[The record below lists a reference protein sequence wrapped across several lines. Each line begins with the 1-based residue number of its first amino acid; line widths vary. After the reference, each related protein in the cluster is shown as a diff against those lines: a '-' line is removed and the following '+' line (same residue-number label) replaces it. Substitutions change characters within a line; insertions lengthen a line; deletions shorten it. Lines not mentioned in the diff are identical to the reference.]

1 MSDSINFSVPEPNSG
16 SNIPGDMIA
25 GTDTPQSAPDE
36 GDSGASSPSPANAAP
51 ESKESAYAG
60 EKNSAAK
67 QPDGA
72 SRTALGHAA
81 LEAAR
86 AMSPVPGGTKPEPGG
101 TSPEPRAERRRKRRA
116 LISAPVRVRGV
127 DVTNCGLDEITT
139 TVDVSRLGILVHT
152 SNDFY
157 FRGMDVAVTF
167 PYTKSPDMVP
177 AEQQGRVVRVHDLG
191 DGRRAI
197 AIALGVGVGEDLVDS
212 CGRKLDLEPVRIHA
226 TLGLPKTQK
235 PVVLIVDADCALRD
249 SLKTYLNNE
258 GYNTITVTNAAEGRK
273 VIKTTIPAL
282 VIAEVEGE
290 GLPGFELCAFIK
302 GEEKLKHIPVVMI
315 TRSAYPSDYSNAHS
329 LGAVVCMAKPF
340 KQDRLGH
347 VVRLLAPTQQA
358 LERSA
363 VVMRRGGCSPN
374 ASPARKSNANGNGN
388 GHGERES
395 RWYRFRTGRP

>member
-16 SNIPGDMIA
+16 SNIPADLIA

-51 ESKESAYAG
+51 EPKENKSGG
-60 EKNSAAK
+60 ENNSAAK
-67 QPDGA
+67 QAEAA
-72 SRTALGHAA
+72 SRIALGHAA

-86 AMSPVPGGTKPEPGG
+86 AMSPQPHGTN
-101 TSPEPRAERRRKRRA
+101 PEPRAERRRKRRA

-152 SNDFY
+152 SNAFY
-157 FRGMDVAVTF
+157 YRGMDVAVTF
-167 PYTKSPDMVP
+167 PYTKAPDMVP
-177 AEQQGRVVRVHDLG
+177 AEQLGRVARVHELG
-191 DGRRAI
+191 NGRRAI

-212 CGRKLDLEPVRIHA
+212 CGRKLDLEPVRIHE
-226 TLGLPKTQK
+226 TLGSPKTQK

-258 GYNTITVTNAAEGRK
+258 GYNTITVTNAAEARE
-273 VIKTTIPAL
+273 VIKTTMPAL

-374 ASPARKSNANGNGN
+374 ASPARKSNGNGNGN
-388 GHGERES
+388 GERES
-395 RWYRFRTGRP
+395 RWYRFRIGRP

>member
-16 SNIPGDMIA
+16 SNIPADMIA

-36 GDSGASSPSPANAAP
+36 GDSGASSPCPANAAP
-51 ESKESAYAG
+51 ESKENKSGG
-60 EKNSAAK
+60 ENNSAAK
-67 QPDGA
+67 QPEGA
-72 SRTALGHAA
+72 SLSALGHAA

-86 AMSPVPGGTKPEPGG
+86 AMSPVPCG

-127 DVTNCGLDEITT
+127 DITTESGPDEITT
-139 TVDVSRLGILVHT
+139 TVDVSRLGILFHT
-152 SNDFY
+152 SHAFY
-157 FRGMDVAVTF
+157 YRGMDVAVTF
-167 PYTKSPDMVP
+167 PYTKAPDMVP
-177 AEQQGRVVRVHDLG
+177 AEQLGRVARVHELG
-191 DGRRAI
+191 NGRRAV
-197 AIALGVGVGEDLVDS
+197 AVALGVGVGEDLVDS

-226 TLGLPKTQK
+226 TLGLPNTQK

-258 GYNTITVTNAAEGRK
+258 GYNTITVTNAAEARE
-273 VIKTTIPAL
+273 VIKTTMPAL

-388 GHGERES
+388 GNSERES

>member
-1 MSDSINFSVPEPNSG
+1 MSDAINFSVPEPNSG
-16 SNIPGDMIA
+16 ANLPADMVA
-25 GTDTPQSAPDE
+25 GNDCSPSAP
-36 GDSGASSPSPANAAP
+36 SSTSPADAAP
-51 ESKESAYAG
+51 ESKDSAYAS
-60 EKNSAAK
+60 ENNSAAK
-67 QPDGA
+67 QPEC
-72 SRTALGHAA
+72 SRSALGHAA

-86 AMSPVPGGTKPEPGG
+86 AMSPVPGGTRPEPGG

-139 TVDVSRLGILVHT
+139 TVDVSRLGILLHT

-177 AEQQGRVVRVHDLG
+177 AEQQGRVARVHELAN
-191 DGRRAI
+191 GRRAV

-212 CGRKLDLEPVRIHA
+212 CGRKLDLDPARVQA
-226 TLGLPKTQK
+226 TVASPDARMKK
-235 PVVLIVDADCALRD
+235 PVVLVVDADCALRE

-258 GYNTITVTNAAEGRK
+258 GYNAIAVTNVSAARG
-273 VIKTTIPAL
+273 VMNSFMPAL

-302 GEEKLKHIPVVMI
+302 GDKNLKHIPVVLI

-340 KQDRLGH
+340 KQERLGH

-358 LERSA
+358 LERTA
-363 VVMRRGGCSPN
+363 ATPRRGGCWPTF
-374 ASPARKSNANGNGN
+374 SPARKANGNRNGN
-388 GHGERES
+388 GES
-395 RWYRFRTGRP
+395 RWYRFRSRS

>member
-1 MSDSINFSVPEPNSG
+1 MSDAINFSVPDPNLG
-16 SNIPGDMIA
+16 GNIPADIIA
-25 GTDTPQSAPDE
+25 GTDTPQSAPVE
-36 GDSGASSPSPANAAP
+36 GARDAGSKCPAKAAP
-51 ESKESAYAG
+51 ESRESAYAG
-60 EKNSAAK
+60 ENNSATK
-67 QPDGA
+67 QPEGA
-72 SRTALGHAA
+72 SRSSLGHAA

-86 AMSPVPGGTKPEPGG
+86 AMSPEPRG

-127 DVTNCGLDEITT
+127 DVTTDGGPDEISTT
-139 TVDVSRLGILVHT
+139 LDVSRLGILFHT
-152 SNDFY
+152 SHPSY

-167 PYTKSPDMVP
+167 PYTKAPDMVP
-177 AEQQGRVVRVHDLG
+177 AEQQGRVARVHDLG
-191 DGRRAI
+191 GGRRAV

-212 CGRKLDLEPVRIHA
+212 CGRKLDLEPTTIQA
-226 TLGLPKTQK
+226 TLNLPESQK

-258 GYNTITVTNAAEGRK
+258 GYNTITVTNAPEARE
-273 VIKTTIPAL
+273 VMKTVTPSL

-302 GEEKLKHIPVVMI
+302 GEAKLKHIPVVMI

-347 VVRLLAPTQQA
+347 VVRLLAPTKQA
-358 LERSA
+358 MDRTATTL
-363 VVMRRGGCSPN
+363 RRAGCSPN
-374 ASPARKSNANGNGN
+374 GSPARKSNGNGN
-388 GHGERES
+388 GES